1 MTEQNRSQEQSHERM
16 ELAGAARRPSR
27 HPVSGLYTRWRREE
41 LRLDVDREYPQMVA
55 SGTIRQGITSRIHW
69 IANLTEKGFNSWTGG
84 VWYKDGPTASFPYT
98 TVQIN
103 VTTSRLSSRRRARV
117 TFSGGSGFSRV
128 RTFRFSS
135 PYFHPVNF
143 EFDFA
148 TGTTPTTSVDTC
160 AHPNRPDTLPCE
172 NLTLEK
178 VYRRAGFNVTTSPG
192 GEVPIAG
199 AGRDTRWSDLEMHDA
214 MQTYWSHFGS
224 TARWALW
231 VFFASL
237 HERGRRLGG
246 IMFDDI
252 GSNHRQGTAI
262 FTDAFVKNPPAGDPA
277 PAAWV
282 QRMIFWTACHEM
294 GHAFNLA
301 HSWQKSLGP
310 SWIPLANEVEE
321 RSFMNYPFRVSGG
334 QTNFFADF
342 EYRFSDSELLFMRH
356 APARFVQMGNADWFD
371 DHAFEQA
378 NTSPEPTF
386 RLELRV
392 NRGQAIFE
400 FMEGVSLELKLT
412 NISSQPQLIDE
423 DLLSLSDTM
432 TVILKKD
439 GKPARQ
445 FASYARQCPLPNQ
458 KVLMPGEKVYESLP
472 VSSGL
477 NGWDMAEPGKYT
489 LQVALHLDNED
500 VVSNQLRIRVA
511 PPHGY
516 DEEYLAQDYFS
527 GDVGRIMFF
536 NGSQFFDQGNNILRE
551 VTAKLSERR
560 VALQASLA
568 LGNVLTG
575 QHKQLAI
582 NPDDPQQLGVKTLS
596 AKPEEARQF
605 LTTALTTR
613 ATTAVDT
620 FGHIAFKGHVDRL
633 SDFLAQQGAVD
644 EAIKSQDQLYKT
656 LEAKNVTKS
665 KTLGRILQDI
675 RKRRDSYKT

>member
-1 MTEQNRSQEQSHERM
+1 
-16 ELAGAARRPSR
+16 
-27 HPVSGLYTRWRREE
+27 
-41 LRLDVDREYPQMVA
+41 
-55 SGTIRQGITSRIHW
+55 
-69 IANLTEKGFNSWTGG
+69 
-84 VWYKDGPTASFPYT
+84 
-98 TVQIN
+98 
-103 VTTSRLSSRRRARV
+103 
-117 TFSGGSGFSRV
+117 
-128 RTFRFSS
+128 
-135 PYFHPVNF
+135 VNF

-148 TGTTPTTSVDTC
+148 KGTTPTTSVDTC
-160 AHPNRPDTLPCE
+160 AHPNRPATLPCE

-224 TARWALW
+224 GAQWALW

-237 HERGRRLGG
+237 HERGTRLGG
-246 IMFDDI
+246 LMFDDI
-252 GSNHRQGTAI
+252 GSDHRQGTAI
-262 FTDAFVKNPPAGDPA
+262 FTDAFIKNPPARDPA

-301 HSWQKSLGP
+301 HSWQKSLRA
-310 SWIPLANEVEE
+310 SWIPLANELEG

-342 EYRFSDSELLFMRH
+342 EYRFSDDELLFMRH

-371 DHAFEQA
+371 NHAFEQA

-392 NRGQAIFE
+392 NRDQAVFE
-400 FMEGVSLELKLT
+400 FMESVSLELKLT

-423 DLLSLSDTM
+423 DLLSLSDAM

-439 GKPARQ
+439 GKPSRQ
-445 FASYARQCPLPNQ
+445 FASYARHCPLPNQ
-458 KVLMPGEKVYESLP
+458 KVLMPGDKAYESLP
-472 VSSGL
+472 ASAGL
-477 NGWDMAEPGKYT
+477 NGWDMAEPGNYT
-489 LQVALHLDNED
+489 VQIALHMDNED
-500 VVSNQLRIRVA
+500 VVSNPLRIRVA
-511 PPHGY
+511 PPRGY

-536 NGSQFFDQGNNILRE
+536 NGSQYFDKGNDVLRE
-551 VTAKLSERR
+551 VAAKLSERR

-575 QHKQLAI
+575 QHKQLTI
-582 NPDDPQQLGVKTLS
+582 NPGDPQPLGVKTLS
-596 AKPEEARQF
+596 AKPAEARQL
-605 LTTALTTR
+605 LTAALTTQ
-613 ATTAVDT
+613 ATTAVET

-644 EAIKSQDQLYKT
+644 EAVKSQDQLYKT

-665 KTLGRILQDI
+665 KTLGRILKEI
-675 RKRRDSYKT
+675 RKRRDGYKK